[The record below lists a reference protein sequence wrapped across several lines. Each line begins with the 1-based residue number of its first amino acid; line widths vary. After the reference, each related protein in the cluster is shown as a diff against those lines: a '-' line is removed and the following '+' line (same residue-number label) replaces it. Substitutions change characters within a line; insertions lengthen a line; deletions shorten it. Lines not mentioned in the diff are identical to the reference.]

1 VTDVSFAPRP
11 YCYRCDKPEFA
22 CLCAKI
28 QRLPNRTPL
37 VIVQHK
43 HESRHPFGTVRIAE
57 LGLSNL
63 RVHTVPGS
71 AVSGPIPPSFVPEG
85 AGLLYP
91 GPGAR
96 ELSSLAPHELPPA
109 LVVLDG
115 TWHQARALLR
125 DHAWLRDLPRY
136 SLEPKEP
143 SRYRVRRE
151 PLPTCVSTI
160 EAIVQALTVLE
171 PELSGQKGLLAA
183 FDHLNDVQLLEMSQ
197 REHHARPRDRRP
209 AEIRCLPRA
218 LVDDFDSVIVVYGE
232 ASRPEHDAE
241 AVPELLHWTALRV
254 RDLATFDCVV
264 RPRHGAP
271 SACRLEHLGLD
282 RADLDAAVTP
292 LELAARWSEFA
303 RPPATLLAWNPR
315 TFAHF
320 ERAVGAKLIGVG
332 LKGVYHRVRLEQG
345 DLDRLVALESR
356 LPLPEP
362 WTRALRSV
370 RGRARQRLEN
380 ALTIARSLLPVESG
394 PRARGAR

>member
-1 VTDVSFAPRP
+1 VTDASFVPRP

-28 QRLPNRTPL
+28 ERLPNRTPI
-37 VIVQHK
+37 VIVQHR

-71 AVSGPIPPSFVPEG
+71 AVSGATPPSFVPAG

-96 ELSSLAPHELPPA
+96 ELTSLAPSEHPKA

-136 SLEPKEP
+136 GLEPSEP

-160 EAIVQALTVLE
+160 EAIVQALSALE
-171 PELSGQKGLLAA
+171 PGLSGQKSLLSA

-197 REHHARPRDRRP
+197 RERQTRERERRP
-209 AEIRCLPRA
+209 AEVRCLPRA
-218 LVDDFDSVIVVYGE
+218 LVDAFDSVIAVYGE
-232 ASRPEHDAE
+232 ASRVQHESE
-241 AVPELLHWTALRV
+241 TTPELLHWTAIRL
-254 RDLATFDCVV
+254 RDLASFDCVV
-264 RPRHGAP
+264 RPRDGAP
-271 SACRLEHLGLD
+271 SERRLEHLGLS
-282 RADLDAAVTP
+282 RADFEGAIAAR
-292 LELAARWSEFA
+292 ELAARWSDFVQPGSA
-303 RPPATLLAWNPR
+303 LVAWNPR

-320 ERAVGAKLIGVG
+320 ERATGSALSGIG
-332 LKGVYHRVRLEQG
+332 LKGVYHRVRNERQG
-345 DLDRLVALESR
+345 DLDQLVALES
-356 LPLPEP
+356 PAALPEE
-362 WTRALRSV
+362 WTRALGGV
-370 RGRARQRLEN
+370 RGRARHRLEN
-380 ALTIARSLLPVESG
+380 ALTIARAL
-394 PRARGAR
+394 RGAPPAAEL

>member
-1 VTDVSFAPRP
+1 MTDASFAPRP

-28 QRLPNRTPL
+28 ERLPNRTPL

-63 RVHTVPGS
+63 RVHTVAGWE
-71 AVSGPIPPSFVPEG
+71 VSGPNPPSFVPDG

-91 GPGAR
+91 GPEAR
-96 ELSSLAPHELPPA
+96 ELSSLAPGEHPRA

-136 SLEPKEP
+136 SLEPSEP

-151 PLPTCVSTI
+151 PLPTFVSTI

-171 PELSGQKGLLAA
+171 PGLTGQKGLLSA

-197 REHHARPRDRRP
+197 RERHARPRERRA
-209 AEIRCLPRA
+209 AEVRCLPRA
-218 LVDDFDSVIVVYGE
+218 LVDDFDSVIAVYGE
-232 ASRPEHDAE
+232 ASRVEHE
-241 AVPELLHWTALRV
+241 ADSETPPELLHWTAIRIA
-254 RDLATFDCVV
+254 DLATFDCVL

-271 SACRLEHLGLD
+271 SERRLEHLELT
-282 RADLDAAVTP
+282 RADLDGAVS
-292 LELAARWSEFA
+292 LEELAARWSEFA
-303 RPPATLLAWNPR
+303 RTEAALLAWNPR

-320 ERAVGAKLIGVG
+320 KRATGRELPGIG
-332 LKGVYHRVRLEQG
+332 LKGVYHRVRKEQG
-345 DLDRLVALESR
+345 DLDRLVALESQ
-356 LPLPEP
+356 PALPEA
-362 WTRALRSV
+362 WTRALSGV

-380 ALTIARSLLPVESG
+380 ALTIARSLL
-394 PRARGAR
+394 RAGSA